1 MMEVLV
7 RNRCWDCFGLET
19 TCSICNDTGLIEK
32 WISITE
38 LSLEIQKF
46 TPAPLSD
53 DGSIT
58 ITPPEYIEIPPN
70 INI

>member
-1 MMEVLV
+1 MEVLI
-7 RNRCWDCFGLET
+7 RNKCWDCFGLEA
-19 TCSICNDTGLIEK
+19 TCTICNDTGLVER

-38 LSLEIQKF
+38 LSLEIEKF
-46 TPAPLSD
+46 TPITLPE
-53 DGSIT
+53 DGTIT

>member
-1 MMEVLV
+1 MEILT
-7 RNRCWDCFGLET
+7 RDRCWDCFGLET
-19 TCSICNDTGLIEK
+19 TCAICNDTGLIEK

-58 ITPPEYIEIPPN
+58 ITPPEIMELPPN

>member
-46 TPAPLSD
+46 TPAPLSN

-58 ITPPEYIEIPPN
+58 ITPPE
-70 INI
+70 

>member
-46 TPAPLSD
+46 TPARISD
-53 DGSIT
+53 DGTIT
-58 ITPPEYIEIPPN
+58 ITPPEYIDLPPN